1 VSRLVD
7 YVALAALAG
16 VVAYLVLG
24 TLQDI
29 LRHERA
35 RRALRSRRG
44 AEYLQAVG
52 LLASVETPD
61 DLQFRQQIRMNRYVA
76 KRAGKRPSRVVWG

>member
-61 DLQFRQQIRMNRYVA
+61 DLHFRQQIRINRYVA
-76 KRAGKRPSRVVWG
+76 KRAGRRPSRVVWA

>member
-1 VSRLVD
+1 MNRWPDYLV
-7 YVALAALAG
+7 LAAFAG
-16 VVAYLVLG
+16 VVVYLMLG
-24 TLQDI
+24 TLRDI
-29 LRHERA
+29 LQRERA

-61 DLQFRQQIRMNRYVA
+61 DLHFRQQIRINRYVA
-76 KRAGKRPSRVVWG
+76 KRAGRRPSRVVWA

>member
-1 VSRLVD
+1 VSRLPDFLV
-7 YVALAALAG
+7 LAAFAG
-16 VVAYLVLG
+16 IVAYLVAG
-24 TLQDI
+24 HWRDMQ
-29 LRHERA
+29 
-35 RRALRSRRG
+35 RRQALRSRFG

-76 KRAGKRPSRVVWG
+76 KRAGKRPSRVVWA